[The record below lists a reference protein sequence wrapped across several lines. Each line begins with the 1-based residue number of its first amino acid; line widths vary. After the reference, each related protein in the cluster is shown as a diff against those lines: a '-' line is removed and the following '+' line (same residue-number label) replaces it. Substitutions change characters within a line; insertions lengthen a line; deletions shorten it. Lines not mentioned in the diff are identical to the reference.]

1 MERIKAI
8 FKKADYSWVII
19 ALCFV
24 IVLTSLGLC
33 SSGRTLYLTAITEA
47 LGIPRSAFSLN
58 DTFRFVTTTI
68 VNLFFGVL
76 VQKFGSK
83 KLICA
88 GFLCLIAFAVINS
101 LASSLIWFY
110 LGGILLGIGLSWTT
124 TTMVSMIVNRW
135 CKENKATITGAIL
148 AANGLGGAIAVQI
161 LSPII
166 FMEGNPFGY
175 RISYRL
181 VACVLVVVFVLIL
194 FLYRDPPKAE
204 DSAVTTTKKKK
215 PRGAGWVGMP
225 FQEVIRKP
233 YFYLTLLCIFFI
245 GMALHGMGGIG
256 VPYMY
261 DLGMDV
267 EFVSVIVSMGSLL
280 LFCTKFLTGLFYDRF
295 GMKIAMNIGLFAILI
310 SMSLL
315 ILMDNSFFGKII
327 AVCRS
332 VIGSFGTPL
341 ETVMI
346 PIFVTE
352 FFGNKD
358 FDKLIGIVASVN
370 YAGFGIGAPLGN
382 LFYDLLGGYRWA
394 FALFAVLM
402 VFSTVSLQ
410 FVLKAANRDR
420 QKILAAL
427 EEQQA
432 ATAE

>member
-124 TTMVSMIVNRW
+124 TTMVSLVVNRW

-181 VACVLVVVFVLIL
+181 VACVLAVVFVLIL

-233 YFYLTLLCIFFI
+233 YFYVLLVCVFFT
-245 GMALHGMGGIG
+245 GMVLQGLGGIG

-267 EFVSVIVSMGSLL
+267 EFVSLLVSMGGLVL
-280 LFCTKFLTGLFYDRF
+280 TCTKFLTGLFYDRF
-295 GMKIAMNIGLFAILI
+295 GMKVAMNIALI
-310 SMSLL
+310 AAFLSMAML
-315 ILMDNSFFGKII
+315 ILMTNSLTGKII
-327 AVCRS
+327 AFVRMF
-332 VIGSFGTPL
+332 IGSFATPL
-341 ETVMI
+341 ETVML

-358 FDKLIGIVASVN
+358 FDKLIGVVASVS
-370 YAGFGIGAPLGN
+370 YAGFGLGSPIGN
-382 LFYDLLGGYRWA
+382 LFYDIFGNYRMA
-394 FALFAVLM
+394 FVLFASLM
-402 VFSTVSLQ
+402 FVVAISLQ
-410 FVLKAANRDR
+410 FVLRAANRDR
-420 QKILAAL
+420 KKILDAL
-427 EEQQA
+427 ETPTA
-432 ATAE
+432 AE